1 MLRQWDAA
9 NITGL
14 TGEGAAAQERLMKRL
29 ATSERVARR
38 YAERRDAA
46 LQPV

>member
-1 MLRQWDAA
+1 
-9 NITGL
+9 
-14 TGEGAAAQERLMKRL
+14 MKRL

-46 LQPV
+46 LQPA